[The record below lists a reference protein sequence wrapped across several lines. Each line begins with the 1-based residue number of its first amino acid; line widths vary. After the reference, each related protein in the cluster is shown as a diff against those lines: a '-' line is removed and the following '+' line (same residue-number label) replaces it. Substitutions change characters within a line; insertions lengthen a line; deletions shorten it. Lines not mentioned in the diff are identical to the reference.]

1 MDIKKVF
8 GDVKR
13 DTGIDVAS
21 RWKDITMENLERQEV
36 GEVICRVDD
45 EHIFTKSVIEC
56 RGKGGK
62 QIVFFH
68 NHPSRYDPYWGEK
81 PRLSVGDIGW
91 GISNKMPC
99 MCIGEE
105 YTEDIVI
112 KCFCTDKS
120 EDELEGMT
128 KEILTCRNVRDT
140 VERINPYIKT
150 FFFPRKHDFST
161 QL

>member
-1 MDIKKVF
+1 MLVASNMDIKKVF
-8 GDVKR
+8 GELKK
-13 DTGIDVAS
+13 DTGIDVVS
-21 RWKDITMENLERQEV
+21 RWKNITRENLEKHEV

-45 EHIFTKSVIEC
+45 EYGIARSVLEC
-56 RGKGGK
+56 RGKGG
-62 QIVFFH
+62 IHLVFFH

-105 YTEDIVI
+105 YKYDIMI

-120 EDELEGMT
+120 EEELGRMADQ
-128 KEILTCRNVRDT
+128 ILTCENVRDT
-140 VERINPYIKT
+140 IERINPYEEVALT
-150 FFFPRKHDFST
+150 NS
-161 QL
+161 